1 MANKLLITVFL
12 LALSLGSSKSWSI
25 CTGEMTING
34 AIGPA
39 TVDYLE
45 STLEKTIDSKC
56 ASLLILINTPG
67 GNLQST
73 RMIVESILS
82 SKIPVLCLVYPSGG
96 HAGSAGAI
104 ILQACHVSGGINP
117 TNIGAAT
124 PILMG
129 GEEMGKDLR
138 NKLVNDTVSW
148 VEGLAKLRGRNL
160 GFAKDI
166 VEKAQ
171 SLGATQAAGIGGI
184 DFVVNVKEEFLE
196 KSTGKEV
203 LIREN
208 LKAKVEVGSLVE
220 IKPGLRHI
228 ILDFVADPQF
238 AYFIF
243 MGSVALLYFEITH
256 PGIFAPGVIGSIGLI
271 LSLISFHKLNVWW
284 GGLGLL
290 FLGIVML
297 ILEAFV
303 PSFGVLGVGGIVAF
317 TVGSLFLF
325 DPVKSGYVLP
335 LSSILPTTFLLSG
348 VLLGLGYLVLQTRKV
363 KKHGGFDDVIGAEA
377 VVVSIDEVNPLQG
390 YLEIAGENWKFQSES
405 GLQVHQRV
413 KVLSHK
419 ELVLKVIGL

>member
-1 MANKLLITVFL
+1 
-12 LALSLGSSKSWSI
+12 
-25 CTGEMTING
+25 
-34 AIGPA
+34 
-39 TVDYLE
+39 
-45 STLEKTIDSKC
+45 
-56 ASLLILINTPG
+56 
-67 GNLQST
+67 
-73 RMIVESILS
+73 
-82 SKIPVLCLVYPSGG
+82 
-96 HAGSAGAI
+96 
-104 ILQACHVSGGINP
+104 
-117 TNIGAAT
+117 
-124 PILMG
+124 
-129 GEEMGKDLR
+129 
-138 NKLVNDTVSW
+138 
-148 VEGLAKLRGRNL
+148 
-160 GFAKDI
+160 
-166 VEKAQ
+166 
-171 SLGATQAAGIGGI
+171 
-184 DFVVNVKEEFLE
+184 
-196 KSTGKEV
+196 
-203 LIREN
+203 
-208 LKAKVEVGSLVE
+208 
-220 IKPGLRHI
+220 
-228 ILDFVADPQF
+228 
-238 AYFIF
+238 